1 MSSTKLYFTGMKTK
15 RSTRAGDPARAIAYL
30 RVSTTRE
37 QQELGVSA
45 QRFAVESWAARGG
58 VEIAAWFEEEV
69 SGGAPLEKRP
79 LLLRAVDALREHG
92 AGLLVVQ
99 RLDRFSRDP
108 LTAAMAELQVAKAG
122 ARVVTADGV
131 GNGDDPGSRLMKDV
145 ALAAARFERSMIAA
159 RTRAALAV
167 KRSRGESTG
176 APPYGWHVA
185 KDGKTLAEDAQE
197 QETLRR
203 LQALRA
209 RGWPYRQVRDEAT
222 RRGWR
227 GRTGRPFTLQ
237 AVFAMTREIG
247 SVVESNCWHAGAIA
261 SRTRTD
267 SRVVRPLTCVPHRLP
282 QLRHVAAQP
291 TGQALGQLSSFE
303 HVSTLFDCRQ
313 GPRLV
318 VPKSGDGDG
327 APRPDQ

>member
-1 MSSTKLYFTGMKTK
+1 MCSTRFYFTTMKAK
-15 RSTRAGDPARAIAYL
+15 RSTRAGDPGRAVAYL

-45 QRFAVESWAARGG
+45 QRAAIESWARRDG
-58 VEIAAWFEEEV
+58 VEICAWFEEEV
-69 SGGAPLEKRP
+69 SGGAPLERRP
-79 LLLRAVDALREHG
+79 VLMRAIDALREHC

-108 LTAAMAELQVAKAG
+108 LTAAMAELQVARAG

-176 APPYGWHVA
+176 TPPYGWRVSD
-185 KDGKTLAEDAQE
+185 DGRTLAEDPEE

-203 LQALRA
+203 VRGLRA
-209 RGWPYRQVRDEAT
+209 RGWPYRQIRQEAT
-222 RRGWR
+222 RMGWM
-227 GRTGRPFTLQ
+227 GRTGKPFTLQ
-237 AVFAMTREIG
+237 AVFEMTRG
-247 SVVESNCWHAGAIA
+247 VA
-261 SRTRTD
+261 
-267 SRVVRPLTCVPHRLP
+267 VPRALE
-282 QLRHVAAQP
+282 LR
-291 TGQALGQLSSFE
+291 G
-303 HVSTLFDCRQ
+303 CRQ
-313 GPRLV
+313 RGCPAQASNAWDSLSHASYHWN
-318 VPKSGDGDG
+318 VPCQHRKP
-327 APRPDQ
+327 ARTVEIAIQ